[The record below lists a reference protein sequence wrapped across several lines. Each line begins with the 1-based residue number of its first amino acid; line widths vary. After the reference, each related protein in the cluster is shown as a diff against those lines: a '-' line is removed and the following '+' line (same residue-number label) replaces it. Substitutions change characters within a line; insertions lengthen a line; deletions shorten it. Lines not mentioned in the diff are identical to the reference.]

1 MSKYITGEAIQTL
14 RESLGLTQKQLADQL
29 GVTDKAVSKWETG
42 RGLPDIT
49 LLPSI
54 ADAFHMSVAE
64 LLAGEKVIN
73 RNRAGNLSRACLY
86 VCPVCG
92 NTIFSTGEAAISCCG
107 IGLPVLESEESLD
120 ELDLSLEIADGEI
133 YVRAEHPMRKDH
145 FLGFFAYVTTDHVF
159 FRKLYPEQAAE
170 ARFPYKGLGTL
181 YSFCNKQGLM
191 AQKIKAIPRQS
202 PIRQLV

>member
-1 MSKYITGEAIQTL
+1 MSKYLTGETIQTL

-29 GVTDKAVSKWETG
+29 GITDKAVSKWETG

-49 LLPSI
+49 LLPPI

-73 RNRAGNLSRACLY
+73 KNKAGNLSRACLY

-92 NTIFSTGEAAISCCG
+92 NTIFSAGEAAISCCG
-107 IGLPVLESEESLD
+107 ISLPSLEPEEVPE
-120 ELDLSLEIADGEI
+120 ELDLTIEIEDGEI
-133 YVRAEHPMRKDH
+133 YIRSDHPMAKDH
-145 FLGFFAYVTTDHVF
+145 FLSFFAYVTTDHVF
-159 FRKLYPEQAAE
+159 FRKLYPEQVAE

-181 YSFCNKQGLM
+181 YAFCNKQGLM
-191 AQKIKAIPRQS
+191 RQKIKAIPRTR
-202 PIRQLV
+202 PIQLLV